1 MQAKD
6 IMQHH
11 VITTGT
17 DTSAHQVA
25 LQLVIGRFSGI
36 PVTEGNRSLIG
47 IVTEFDLIRGLR
59 ERKDLEETVV
69 DDLMT
74 KKVIDVDAEASIED
88 VMEILEENRIIRV
101 PVASG
106 GALVGIV
113 SRGDVLKVAIGSNMD
128 LAEREVAWR
137 RAFRT

>member
-1 MQAKD
+1 
-6 IMQHH
+6 MQHH

-59 ERKDLEETVV
+59 EGKDLEETVV
-69 DDLMT
+69 DGLMT
-74 KKVIDVDAEASIED
+74 EKVIDVDAEASIED

-101 PVASG
+101 PVTSG

-113 SRGDVLKVAIGSNMD
+113 SRGDVLKAAIGSNMD
-128 LAEREVAWR
+128 LAEREVAWK
-137 RAFRT
+137 RAVRT

>member
-59 ERKDLEETVV
+59 EGKDLEETVV
-69 DDLMT
+69 HDLMT

-101 PVASG
+101 PVTSG

-113 SRGDVLKVAIGSNMD
+113 SRGDVLKAAIGSNMD
-128 LAEREVAWR
+128 LAEREVAWK
-137 RAFRT
+137 RAVRT